1 MKYTV
6 NKIENGE
13 DELILNYRKG
23 GPEVDAVLLFMNKR
37 QRRIV
42 GKAGDL
48 QVVISPDELLYAESV
63 DGKTFVYT
71 ADSVLQTDM
80 SLQGLTAFL
89 DDVQYFRCSKSMIVN
104 IDRVAKLKS
113 LSSNRIDVT
122 VENGEHIMISR
133 TYASDFR
140 RLLRGESNEK

>member
-6 NKIENGE
+6 NRIENGE
-13 DELILNYRKG
+13 DELILNYRTG

-71 ADSVLQTDM
+71 ADCVLQTDM